1 MTRELFFLHHGP
13 DSEHINHGSC
23 CLHCAL
29 NQALCWQWVTVK
41 VPLQSPK
48 ERLQFFFFFGLTTV
62 TRTSRGANIF
72 HMLLYELTSSFFFFF
87 LHPTWVVLL
96 IISPKCLFSDN
107 LQVFSLKH
115 LALGLAV
122 RPLTLYRLK
131 FAGANCF
138 CRKMQE

>member
-87 LHPTWVVLL
+87 
-96 IISPKCLFSDN
+96 SPPN
-107 LQVFSLKH
+107 LGGFINHFTQMLVF
-115 LALGLAV
+115 
-122 RPLTLYRLK
+122 RQ
-131 FAGANCF
+131 FAGL
-138 CRKMQE
+138 QP